1 MKATDVLKHEHK
13 IILLVLEAAEREA
26 QAIKDTGKV
35 NTDKLDKVLDFCRVF
50 IDECHH
56 GKEEEYLFPKI
67 KERSLESGKEPIS
80 IMLQE
85 HVAGRRRVKNI
96 AESLAQAGKGDL
108 AGMAA
113 LSVNLSAYVDHLQ
126 AHIDKENNVLFPM
139 ADRLFTAEDQQDL
152 TQAFDKHEAKE
163 MGEGVHEK
171 YHQLAHELAHG

>member
-1 MKATDVLKHEHK
+1 MNATDVLKHEHK
-13 IILLVLEAAEREA
+13 IILLVLEAVEQEA

-35 NTDKLDKVLDFCRVF
+35 NADKLDKVLDFCRVF
-50 IDECHH
+50 IDACHH

-67 KERSLESGKEPIS
+67 KERGLESEKGPIPVMLKE
-80 IMLQE
+80 
-85 HVAGRRRVKNI
+85 HKAGRQRVKSI
-96 AESLAQAGKGDL
+96 AESLAKAQKGEL

-139 ADRLFTAEDQQDL
+139 ADQLFTAEDQQAL
-152 TQAFDKHEAKE
+152 TQAFDKHEAEE
-163 MGEGVHEK
+163 MGEGAHEK